1 MGAPRRGLEG
11 AGLSV
16 AAAVVPQLA
25 TTAVVAATGAA
36 LVLGLLLR
44 FAGRLPHAHPN
55 ARSLHE
61 RPVCRVGGL
70 SIWAGW
76 LAAMGLSAAPL
87 PGGTAAWLAWAAIVA
102 VSLQDAWRG
111 VAPLPR
117 LAVHV
122 AAAALAAAALPGL
135 EGVVGV
141 AVATLAIAWSA
152 NLYNFMDGSDGLAA
166 TMAACGFAA
175 LAAGAAIGGASPLAP
190 LALAAAVL
198 PLLVANAPPARLFMG
213 DVGAVPLG
221 FLAALVGVAGW
232 GAGQWEA
239 WFPSLV
245 FLPFVADATVT
256 LGARALRG
264 ERVWEAHRSHYY
276 QRLNRLGAGHRGTLA
291 FYGVLMAGTGA
302 SAVFALIVH
311 GPGWLVLGAWTAAI
325 AALFAGIDYHCR
337 IRHQESR

>member
-1 MGAPRRGLEG
+1 VSAAAALVPSL
-11 AGLSV
+11 AWAAFV
-16 AAAVVPQLA
+16 AAAVA
-25 TTAVVAATGAA
+25 G

-44 FAGRLPHAHPN
+44 FAGRLPHAQPN

-76 LAAMGLSAAPL
+76 LAAIGLSAAPL
-87 PGGTAAWLAWAAIVA
+87 PGGAAAWIAWAAIAA
-102 VSLQDAWRG
+102 VSLVDDWRG

-122 AAAALAAAALPGL
+122 AAAAFAAAALPGVG
-135 EGVVGV
+135 GVVGV

-175 LAAGAAIGGASPLAP
+175 LGAGAASSGAPPIVP

-221 FLAALVGVAGW
+221 FLAALVGIAGV
-232 GAGQWEA
+232 GAGQWGA
-239 WFPSLV
+239 WFPLLV
-245 FLPFVADATVT
+245 FLPFVGDASVT
-256 LGARALRG
+256 LVARLLRG

-276 QRLNRLGAGHRGTLA
+276 QRLNRLGAGHGGTLV
-291 FYGVLMAGTGA
+291 FYGVLMIGTGA
-302 SAVFALIVH
+302 SAVFTLVAG

-325 AALFAGIDYHCR
+325 AALFAGIDYHCKV
-337 IRHQESR
+337 RHQEIQ

>member
-1 MGAPRRGLEG
+1 VSATAANVPEL
-11 AGLSV
+11 ASIAFV
-16 AAAVVPQLA
+16 AAA
-25 TTAVVAATGAA
+25 GAA
-36 LVLGLLLR
+36 LALGLLIR
-44 FAGRLPHAHPN
+44 FARWLPHAQPN
-55 ARSLHE
+55 ARSLHQ

-76 LAAMGLSAAPL
+76 LAAMALAAAPL
-87 PGGTAAWLAWAAIVA
+87 PGGASSWLGWAAIA
-102 VSLQDAWRG
+102 TVSLVDDWRG

-122 AAAALAAAALPGL
+122 GAAALAAAALPGL
-135 EGVVGV
+135 PGSVAI

-175 LAAGAAIGGASPLAP
+175 LGAGAAIGGASPALA

-198 PLLVANAPPARLFMG
+198 PLFFANAPPARLFMG

-221 FLAALVGVAGW
+221 FLAALVGIGGW
-232 GAGQWEA
+232 GEGQWPL
-239 WFPSLV
+239 WFPLLV

-256 LGARALRG
+256 LGVRLLRG

-276 QRLNRLGAGHRGTLA
+276 QRLNRLGAGHRGTLV

-302 SAVFALIVH
+302 SAVFTLIVH
-311 GPGWLVLGAWTAAI
+311 GPGWLVLGAWSAAI
-325 AALFAGIDYHCR
+325 AALFAGIDYHCKV
-337 IRHQESR
+337 RHQESR

>member
-1 MGAPRRGLEG
+1 MSA
-11 AGLSV
+11 
-16 AAAVVPQLA
+16 AAAVVPNLA
-25 TTAVVAATGAA
+25 WAAVVAATVAA
-36 LVLGLLLR
+36 LALGLLLR

-76 LAAMGLSAAPL
+76 LVAMALAAAPL
-87 PGGTAAWLAWAAIVA
+87 PGGAAAWLAWAAIAA
-102 VSLQDAWRG
+102 VSLADDWRG

-117 LAVHV
+117 LVVHV
-122 AAAALAAAALPGL
+122 AAAALAAASLPGVA
-135 EGVVGV
+135 GVASI

-175 LAAGAAIGGASPLAP
+175 LGAGAVIAGVSALAP

-232 GAGQWEA
+232 GAGHWGA
-239 WFPSLV
+239 WFPLLV
-245 FLPFVADATVT
+245 FLPFVADASAT
-256 LGARALRG
+256 LGARVLRG

-276 QRLNRLGAGHRGTLA
+276 QRLNRLGAGHRGTLV

-302 SAVFALIVH
+302 SAVFTLLVH
-311 GPGWLVLGAWTAAI
+311 GPGWLVLGAWSAAI
-325 AALFAGIDYHCR
+325 AALFAGIDYHCKV
-337 IRHQESR
+337 RHQESR

>member
-1 MGAPRRGLEG
+1 V
-11 AGLSV
+11 S
-16 AAAVVPQLA
+16 AAAAIVPSLA
-25 TTAVVAATGAA
+25 WAALIAAAGAA
-36 LVLGLLLR
+36 LVLGLLLH
-44 FAGRLPHAHPN
+44 FAERLPHAEPN

-76 LAAMGLSAAPL
+76 LAAMGISAAAL
-87 PGGTAAWLAWAAIVA
+87 PGGTAAWIAWAAIAA
-102 VSLQDAWRG
+102 VSLIDDWRG

-117 LAVHV
+117 LALHV
-122 AAAALAAAALPGL
+122 AAAALASVALPGVG
-135 EGVVGV
+135 GVVGV

-221 FLAALVGVAGW
+221 FLGALVGIAGV

-239 WFPSLV
+239 WFPLLV
-245 FLPFVADATVT
+245 FLPFVGDASVT
-256 LGARALRG
+256 LAARLLRG

-291 FYGVLMAGTGA
+291 FYGVLMAGTGS
-302 SAVFALIVH
+302 SAVFALLVH
-311 GPGWLVLGAWTAAI
+311 GPGWLVLGAWAAAI
-325 AALFAGIDYHCR
+325 AALFAGIDYHCKV
-337 IRHQESR
+337 RHQNIQ